1 MQKIVIRHLSGA
13 RADEVD
19 EFPASG
25 AQELIVGRDAL
36 ASVKFDPDL
45 DDLVSR
51 QHVKIVRDPADPEGY
66 QLVDLQSRNGT
77 FLNRT
82 RVYGVVRLNH
92 DDVVQLGAGG
102 PEFRFEIFPPPLETG
117 ARPTREASREM
128 LAGLDLKSTRE
139 SWLQV
144 PGAPR
149 PVGRGTVERMLG
161 DVFTR
166 VKR

>member
-13 RADEVD
+13 RADQVD
-19 EFPASG
+19 EFPVSG

-51 QHVKIVRDPADPEGY
+51 QHVKIVRDPADSEGF

-77 FLNRT
+77 FLNQT
-82 RVYGVVRLNH
+82 RVYGVVRLSH

-102 PEFRFEIFPPPLETG
+102 PEFRFEIFPPPVETR

-128 LAGLDLKSTRE
+128 LAD
-139 SWLQV
+139 
-144 PGAPR
+144 
-149 PVGRGTVERMLG
+149 
-161 DVFTR
+161 
-166 VKR
+166 